1 MRVSVDVPGGEK
13 CGARP
18 RTAPRST
25 ACAGEPANNVTVR
38 ANRDA
43 VWTLGNLGL
52 VGGNVVTVVD
62 GITYRAHG
70 CTVEPTP
77 EGTSF
82 SNDATGHGM
91 FVSAERVEH
100 F

>member
-1 MRVSVDVPGGEK
+1 M
-13 CGARP
+13 
-18 RTAPRST
+18 
-25 ACAGEPANNVTVR
+25 
-38 ANRDA
+38 
-43 VWTLGNLGL
+43 WTLGNLGL